1 MAKLGEYVV
10 CVCCAALLCGI
21 VNAMMPKG
29 TAKELLKLVGG
40 LFLVFTI
47 IQPVQNVELPEAEDY
62 GVRWQEEANEIIARG
77 EEMARQAAIS
87 SIKQELEAY
96 ILDKAQALRLEIR
109 AQLKLNEET
118 LHPESLTI
126 IGKGSPEAKNQL
138 NSWICRE
145 LGLTQEDITWIS

>member
-10 CVCCAALLCGI
+10 TICCAALLCGI

-29 TAKELLKLVGG
+29 TAKELLKIVGG

-47 IQPVQNVELPEAEDY
+47 IQPVQNVQLPEAADY
-62 GVRWQEEANEIIARG
+62 GAGWQEEANIIIAQG
-77 EEMARQAAIS
+77 EEMARQAAMM

-126 IGKGSPEAKNQL
+126 IGKGAPEARNQL

-145 LGLTQEDITWIS
+145 LGLTQEEITWIS